1 MNIKKGKN
9 NWVLFIFILMGI
21 VIGGFIGHY
30 LGQAPYFEW
39 INFGKE
45 FGFDAPAALD
55 LQIIYIEIAF
65 KIEITIASILGVIA
79 AILIYRKI

>member
-1 MNIKKGKN
+1 LNIKKGKN

-30 LGQAPYFEW
+30 LGQFPYFQW
-39 INFGKE
+39 LNFGKE
-45 FGFDAPAALD
+45 FGFQKPVALD
-55 LQIIYIEIAF
+55 LQIIYIEIAL
-65 KIEITIASILGVIA
+65 KIEITISSILGVVA